1 MKQKLL
7 SETYRRLFK
16 GRVGSNDSGLLNET
30 LSSSQKEDLIDLV
43 QIIYTNSSEGKD
55 ATEWIDDKLDEYANI
70 ITSSDRALYNA
81 FHKLRL
87 MADER
92 PTAQAEAALELI
104 NVLNDK
110 SKNDYLKQ
118 NNLYLDEFAT
128 LDEHDYETLV
138 RLMRQ
143 FDKMIEADDDL
154 FEFTNDFIDS
164 KTYESGA
171 YLERYFNEIYT
182 YGEDMFPEAAEIA
195 HHIEKLVHKAW
206 SGDDYKSTF

>member
-1 MKQKLL
+1 MESPLDGIVKMHQNLKD
-7 SETYRRLFK
+7 K
-16 GRVGSNDSGLLNET
+16 KI
-30 LSSSQKEDLIDLV
+30 SSTELVNSADYKKSFIEDFDGKYAEFIKE
-43 QIIYTNSSEGKD
+43 
-55 ATEWIDDKLDEYANI
+55 
-70 ITSSDRALYNA
+70 
-81 FHKLRL
+81 
-87 MADER
+87 
-92 PTAQAEAALELI
+92 
-104 NVLNDK
+104 DK

-182 YGEDMFPEAAEIA
+182 FGEDMFPEAAEIA